1 MRRTD
6 REVKDFQAI
15 LEITD
20 KADVIR
26 IGLIDGKLP
35 YIVPLNFGYENIAGQ
50 LVFYM
55 HCANEGRKIDIL
67 KVSPNVCFELD
78 VDHLLKEAPQACGWS
93 MFFKSVMG
101 YGNIEI
107 LTEKADKIKGLTIL
121 MDHYNPDRKS
131 KPYDFSQFIDK
142 TTILK
147 LTVESLTCKVK
158 SPVE

>member
-1 MRRTD
+1 MRRAD
-6 REVKDFQAI
+6 REVKDFQVVLGI
-15 LEITD
+15 ID

-35 YIVPLNFGYENIAGQ
+35 YIVPLNFGYENFAGQ
-50 LVFYM
+50 LIFYM

-67 KVSPNVCFELD
+67 NQNPNVCFELD

-101 YGNIEI
+101 YGTVEI
-107 LTEKADKIKGLTIL
+107 ITEKEDKIKGLSIL
-121 MDHYNPDRKS
+121 MDHYNPEGKS
-131 KPYDFSQFIDK
+131 KPYDFSQFIDR